1 MAQARGRRHSAY
13 LGGVVGVEV
22 GAEVA
27 EVARAG
33 APKPNPR
40 RGVALLAEVAAAHEA
55 AMLAQRK
62 D

>member
-1 MAQARGRRHSAY
+1 MAPARGRRHSAY
-13 LGGVVGVEV
+13 LVVGVEV